1 MHVLQHRYLKERY
14 KVNFR
19 TKWVRR
25 IITMERI
32 EKVESGR
39 YIRGGFMMEI
49 KLVYKIKLIYL
60 VINVL

>member
-1 MHVLQHRYLKERY
+1 
-14 KVNFR
+14 
-19 TKWVRR
+19 
-25 IITMERI
+25 MERI